1 MGMYMRVSINGDTQ
15 KWVVYFMEN
24 PKRKWLR
31 TGGTPILGNLHIY
44 IYICI
49 PMISDG
55 ILINCW
61 LET

>member
-1 MGMYMRVSINGDTQ
+1 MGMYMRVSINRDTQ

-24 PKRKWLR
+24 PKIKWMR
-31 TGGTPILGNLHIY
+31 TGGTPILGNLH